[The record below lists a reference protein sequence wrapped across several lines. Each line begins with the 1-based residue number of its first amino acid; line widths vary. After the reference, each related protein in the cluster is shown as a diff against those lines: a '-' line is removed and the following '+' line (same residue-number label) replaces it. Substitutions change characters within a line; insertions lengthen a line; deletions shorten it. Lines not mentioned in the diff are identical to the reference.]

1 MALSWFPASSLSIQT
16 LISQLPHNAASI
28 VLVLLS
34 SILWLSSNKRNLVEV
49 QLEKSKLAVGH
60 FDNLHSSHLP
70 PLDVQQHS
78 SSLCPLPRKQ
88 STSKELNKAAC
99 RAVKHQKCF
108 QIRFVVGNN
117 RFRTIIPHVG
127 SGLGSWGPPW
137 RWNGSTAGFSFD
149 SCSCVVISQPAH
161 TCIREARWY
170 YRDKVRRGQRKSPPD
185 EEDVCVNHRLFAFSK
200 TFHLAHSN
208 FVLLVYL

>member
-1 MALSWFPASSLSIQT
+1 M
-16 LISQLPHNAASI
+16 QLPPNSCI

-99 RAVKHQKCF
+99 RAVKHQSKENSF
-108 QIRFVVGNN
+108 NSVLFPDTTPFPHNN
-117 RFRTIIPHVG
+117 SP
-127 SGLGSWGPPW
+127 
-137 RWNGSTAGFSFD
+137 
-149 SCSCVVISQPAH
+149 
-161 TCIREARWY
+161 
-170 YRDKVRRGQRKSPPD
+170 RGQGGWGGWVGDPRGAGMARRP
-185 EEDVCVNHRLFAFSK
+185 AF
-200 TFHLAHSN
+200 
-208 FVLLVYL
+208 LLTHVVVW

>member
-16 LISQLPHNAASI
+16 LISQSPHNAASTKQLHCSCTALLN
-28 VLVLLS
+28 LVGP
-34 SILWLSSNKRNLVEV
+34 SSNKRNLVEV

-99 RAVKHQKCF
+99 RAVKHQSKE
-108 QIRFVVGNN
+108 N
-117 RFRTIIPHVG
+117 
-127 SGLGSWGPPW
+127 
-137 RWNGSTAGFSFD
+137 SFNSVLFPD
-149 SCSCVVISQPAH
+149 TTPFP
-161 TCIREARWY
+161 
-170 YRDKVRRGQRKSPPD
+170 RDNSPRGQGGVGGDPRGAGMARRP
-185 EEDVCVNHRLFAFSK
+185 AF
-200 TFHLAHSN
+200 
-208 FVLLVYL
+208 LLTHVVVW